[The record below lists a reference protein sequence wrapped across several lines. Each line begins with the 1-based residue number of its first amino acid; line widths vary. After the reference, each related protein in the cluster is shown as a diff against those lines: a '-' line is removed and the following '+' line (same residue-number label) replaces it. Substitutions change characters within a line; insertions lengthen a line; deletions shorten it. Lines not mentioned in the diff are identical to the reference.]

1 MSKTTV
7 RTIADQAGVSVGTVD
22 RALNNRGRIREETRQ
37 KILAIAEEMGYRPN
51 KAASALGRQR
61 ELRIAV
67 ITPENPSFFYRYIRD
82 GINDAIADTQD
93 YGIKVENLLCRS
105 LQIEDQIPILQNLD
119 LSQYDGIVLNA
130 GGDGLAPYINRIVE
144 RGVPVV
150 TFNSDAQHSKRLF
163 FVGED
168 SFKSGRMAGDMMGR
182 LLAGKGKVVIF
193 TSFFHPGAAMNRVN
207 GFLDALKA
215 YPEIEVVGQYQ
226 YQDDEDIAY
235 HVCSDILENFPT
247 IDGLFSN
254 SATGSFATGRYV
266 AENHEKM
273 IKRPVLIGYDVSDTV
288 EQYLSD
294 GWFDMVIDQEPR
306 RQSYNAIT
314 LLYKYLTEHWIPEDP
329 ILEIRVNMVMR
340 YNASD
345 HSMKKIIKN
354 NMLL

>member
-1 MSKTTV
+1 MSRITV
-7 RTIADQAGVSVGTVD
+7 KTIADRAGVSVGTVD
-22 RALNNRGRIREETRQ
+22 RALNNRGRISEATRQ
-37 KILAIAEEMGYRPN
+37 RIIEIAEEMGYRPN

-61 ELRIAV
+61 ELRIGV

-105 LQIEDQIPILQNLD
+105 LKVEDQIPILRNLN
-119 LSQYDGIVLNA
+119 LNQYDGIVLNA
-130 GGDGLAPYINRIVE
+130 GGDGLAPYIDRIVE
-144 RGVPVV
+144 KGVPVV
-150 TFNSDAQHSKRLF
+150 TFNSDAQNSKRLF

-182 LLAGKGKVVIF
+182 LLSGKGKVVIF

-226 YQDDEDIAY
+226 YEDDENIAY
-235 HVCSDILENFPT
+235 EVCSGILENYPM

-254 SATGSFATGRYV
+254 SATGSVATGRYV
-266 AENHEKM
+266 AKNHDKM
-273 IKRPVLIGYDVSDTV
+273 AKRPVLIGYDVSDTV
-288 EQYLSD
+288 EQYLTE
-294 GWFDMVIDQEPR
+294 GWFDMAIDQEPR
-306 RQSYNAIT
+306 RQSYCAIT
-314 LLYKYLTEHWIPEDP
+314 LLYKYLTEHWMPSEKV
-329 ILEIRVNMVMR
+329 LEIRVNMVMR

-345 HSMKKIIKN
+345 HTMKKIIKN